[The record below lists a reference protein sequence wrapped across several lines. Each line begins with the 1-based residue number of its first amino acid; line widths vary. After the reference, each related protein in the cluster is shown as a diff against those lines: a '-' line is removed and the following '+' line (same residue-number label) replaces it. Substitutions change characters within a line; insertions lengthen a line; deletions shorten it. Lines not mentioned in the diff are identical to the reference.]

1 MTCIKNMKK
10 RKRKVK
16 KKYNSLKQEY
26 EKDKLHE
33 SNEKSIS
40 NEIQKKEQLINFK
53 IFKVNIYP
61 KIKN

>member
-1 MTCIKNMKK
+1 MYKK
-10 RKRKVK
+10 YEKEKK
-16 KKYNSLKQEY
+16 ENEKKYNSLKQEY